1 MTMALDP
8 ALFAFLEVYN
18 GPWGTLSDP
27 PGIDGTNQQGTDRND
42 NLVFNNL
49 LTGLLASGGKGND
62 KITINGALN
71 VATVTGGGEGSDQI
85 YGATGVNIVNGGLGN
100 DYIHGGGGAD
110 ILNGGDGNDTLSYES
125 ATGGG
130 ITLTFNANGG
140 VNVGQFLPGRSNAGV
155 DAIGGGFENVVGTNQ
170 DDTITGNAEAN
181 KLIGLGGNDTLDGGA
196 GNDTLMGGAGNDTLI
211 GGVGADVLDG
221 GNGIDTLSYGATTGG
236 GIIVALEGGDMN
248 LPRFDPKDSNAGSDK
263 VLVGFE
269 NIIGTNQDDRI
280 TGSLGVNILSGLAG
294 NDEIYGDFRIPFF
307 GAGEDD
313 IIIGGLGADVM
324 DGGGV
329 QAGGTGNSDRGND
342 TFQFLTKAD
351 LIGDVIN
358 NFYCRDEFGDTE
370 FDDTLDFSAIDPDGN
385 PSNGNGTFTMGSAA
399 GQILVSFISVYQWS
413 VQIVGQAG
421 VMTVNQDVNSHW
433 DLSADDFIL

>member
-1 MTMALDP
+1 MALDP

-18 GPWGTLSDP
+18 GSWVPLPINRGGGTTGDDDIL
-27 PGIDGTNQQGTDRND
+27 I
-42 NLVFNNL
+42 
-49 LTGLLASGGKGND
+49 TGLLAGLAVDGGGGD
-62 KITINGALN
+62 DRIR
-71 VATVTGGGEGSDQI
+71 VTGLAGTVQGGIGSDQI
-85 YGATGVNIVNGGLGN
+85 YGGAGINIIDGGADN
-100 DYIHGGGGAD
+100 DYIEGGGGID
-110 ILNGGDGNDTLSYES
+110 TLNGGDGDDTLSYES

-130 ITLTFNANGG
+130 ITLTLNASGG

-155 DAIGGGFENVVGTNQ
+155 DVIIGGFENVVGTNLN
-170 DDTITGNAEAN
+170 DWITGNTEAN
-181 KLIGLGGNDTLDGGA
+181 KLIGLDGNDTLNGGVGDDTLIGSA
-196 GNDTLMGGAGNDTLI
+196 GNDTLVGGAGADTLN
-211 GGVGADVLDG
+211 GGD
-221 GNGIDTLSYGATTGG
+221 GIDTLNYGATTGG
-236 GIIVALEGGDMN
+236 GIILVLEGGDMD
-248 LPRFDPKDSNAGSDK
+248 LPIFDPEDSNAGLDE

-280 TGSLGVNILSGLAG
+280 HGSLGVNILSGLAG
-294 NDEIYGDFRIPFF
+294 NDTIYGDCRIPFHE
-307 GAGEDD
+307 AGGDD

-329 QAGGTGNSDRGND
+329 LTGGTGNADKGND

-358 NFYCRDEFGDTE
+358 HFHCHDGTK

-399 GQILVSFISVYQWS
+399 GQILLSYISVNQWT

-421 VMTVNQDVNSHW
+421 VMTVNTEANSYW
-433 DLSADDFIL
+433 GLSAADFIL